1 MDEKTLP
8 PEMGPAFE
16 ARNISYSKGC
26 YTGQEVLM
34 RIHSR
39 GHTNKT
45 WMALVSDEP
54 IPIGASLAHG
64 KRDDAGV
71 VTSSGESPQFGYIA
85 GAMLRNEAAFDGE
98 RVRVNGESRSFEAE
112 VRPFPLLLLS

>member
-1 MDEKTLP
+1 MGSRTLP

-16 ARNISYSKGC
+16 AAHVSYTKGC

-45 WMALVSDEP
+45 WVGFVLDKAVTAGAR
-54 IPIGASLAHG
+54 IGELG
-64 KRDDAGV
+64 E
-71 VTSSGESPQFGYIA
+71 VTSACISPRLGPIA
-85 GAMLRNEAAFDGE
+85 LGTVRNEQSTPGTSVQVGE
-98 RVRVNGESRSFEAE
+98 ATGIVTVL
-112 VRPFPLLLLS
+112 PF